1 LASTVFPVP
10 TRAQLE
16 AWNQRRERRHGVAA
30 TGPLARLLPAAQSA
44 EELRSSHGDTLES
57 HPELTFAMLVGRPLP
72 ATARRSLLLGQ
83 LARAALLQR
92 HGVPISLGTIADA
105 GDVSTEL
112 VLAAAAMALVARSWS
127 LLADDL
133 AVIRGSDGVPER
145 LGDGEARTFLM
156 ALPARRPASGDL
168 PVSRAQVLDLA
179 SRFRPA
185 AD

>member
-1 LASTVFPVP
+1 M
-10 TRAQLE
+10 
-16 AWNQRRERRHGVAA
+16 A
-30 TGPLARLLPAAQSA
+30 TP
-44 EELRSSHGDTLES
+44 SSS

-133 AVIRGSDGVPER
+133 AVIRGSDGVC
-145 LGDGEARTFLM
+145 
-156 ALPARRPASGDL
+156 RRDSATAKRGPS
-168 PVSRAQVLDLA
+168 
-179 SRFRPA
+179 
-185 AD
+185 